1 MGSEGQNSL
10 ATFKASLSGSVPPE
24 GHTGPLHALW
34 WVAKGAWDK
43 AHVLVQ
49 EDHSREAAWVH
60 AHLHRVEGDLANA
73 AYWYGQAGKSEARG
87 PLDAEWDGIAAAL
100 LDPAD

>member
-1 MGSEGQNSL
+1 MASEGQNNL
-10 ATFKASLSGSVPPE
+10 AAFKATLSDEAPPD
-24 GHTGPLHALW
+24 GYAAPLYALW
-34 WVAKGAWDK
+34 WAAKGAWDK
-43 AHVLVQ
+43 AHGLVQ
-49 EDHSREAAWVH
+49 EDGGRDAAWVH

-73 AYWYGQAGKSEARG
+73 AYWYKQAGKSEDRG